1 MPIIHG
7 YSEKSLEKNVETEIK
22 RDHPVKQAEAIS
34 YEEQRLAHRKMVE
47 EKSAHMKDKHSHPP
61 KKDMK

>member
-1 MPIIHG
+1 MNYRIIVCKKDMVVFRR
-7 YSEKSLEKNVETEIK
+7 SDEDRQKKEDRASV
-22 RDHPVKQAEAIS
+22 A
-34 YEEQRLAHRKMVE
+34 KMVE

>member
-1 MPIIHG
+1 M
-7 YSEKSLEKNVETEIK
+7 ETEIK